1 MPWNGSFIT
10 ASGNLM
16 ADFQLNVT
24 AEAQGRLQV
33 ARLFNMTD
41 DPGVKNMLR
50 FLLARDTMHQ
60 NMWMAATEQ
69 LKEDGLEEMP
79 VPERV
84 PGLQGVHREV
94 QLHVP
99 GLLRRAPTRR
109 RAAGRPGRPRR
120 QGRVPLRPQPAR
132 ARARAGPA
140 ARRPAALR
148 HEPGPRQGR
157 RQQGQEQAHLT
168 PSRRVVRE
176 RRAARRRRTRRRCAV
191 TEFVLR
197 PLADAFMQV
206 GVYVAVMVAL
216 FGWLRWRYGDRVT
229 DGLTS
234 RPRLGP
240 LVGALLGVSPGCGGA
255 IILMPLY
262 ARGKVSFGTVVA
274 ALAATMGDS
283 SWVVLAWNPV
293 FALKIHAL
301 LFAVGLVT
309 GYVVDALG
317 IDPARAV
324 NHRVTAAPAPV
335 GLAAVG
341 GPDLAGVAAAARR
354 AAAPRAGVHG
364 VLGADHAGVRGV
376 GAGGLPTGRP
386 GRADPVLRG
395 RRSVPG
401 AGGARLAR
409 RGADLRRG
417 AGEAGRRQPGDR
429 AAPLVAGDV
438 AAQRARGVLRH
449 RLGGRGVPGL
459 AGGDHHDGLRRLPAR
474 PHRAR
479 RRAGRRGIGLIPGCA
494 VQIVFT
500 GLYVSGGLP
509 LPTLVAN
516 AISQDGD
523 ALIPLAAL
531 RRHSAVLA
539 TVVTTVPAAAVGAA
553 LLVLL

>member
-1 MPWNGSFIT
+1 
-10 ASGNLM
+10 
-16 ADFQLNVT
+16 
-24 AEAQGRLQV
+24 
-33 ARLFNMTD
+33 MTE
-41 DPGVKNMLR
+41 L
-50 FLLARDTMHQ
+50 
-60 NMWMAATEQ
+60 
-69 LKEDGLEEMP
+69 
-79 VPERV
+79 
-84 PGLQGVHREV
+84 
-94 QLHVP
+94 
-99 GLLRRAPTRR
+99 
-109 RAAGRPGRPRR
+109 
-120 QGRVPLRPQPAR
+120 
-132 ARARAGPA
+132 
-140 ARRPAALR
+140 
-148 HEPGPRQGR
+148 
-157 RQQGQEQAHLT
+157 
-168 PSRRVVRE
+168 
-176 RRAARRRRTRRRCAV
+176 
-191 TEFVLR
+191 VLR

-283 SWVVLAWNPV
+283 SWVVLAWNPG

-317 IDPARAV
+317 IDSARAV
-324 NHRVTAAPAPV
+324 DRRVAATPAPA

-341 GPDLAGVAAAARR
+341 GPDLAGARR
-354 AAAPRAGVHG
+354 LLGGLLPRVPASTAFWGLTTPAFAVSVPVVFQLVDPGALSRSFGGVDPYLALG
-364 VLGADHAGVRGV
+364 VLGSLTAALIFAAGRGRLADDSLETAHPRSLRETLRHSAHEASFVTVWVAVAYLGWQVVTTTTGFDGSQLALTGLVGVLV
-376 GAGGLPTGRP
+376 GA
-386 GRADPVLRG
+386 
-395 RRSVPG
+395 
-401 AGGARLAR
+401 
-409 RGADLRRG
+409 
-417 AGEAGRRQPGDR
+417 
-429 AAPLVAGDV
+429 
-438 AAQRARGVLRH
+438 
-449 RLGGRGVPGL
+449 
-459 AGGDHHDGLRRLPAR
+459 
-474 PHRAR
+474 
-479 RRAGRRGIGLIPGCA
+479 GIGLIPGCA

-531 RRHSAVLA
+531 RRHSAALA

>member
-1 MPWNGSFIT
+1 
-10 ASGNLM
+10 
-16 ADFQLNVT
+16 
-24 AEAQGRLQV
+24 
-33 ARLFNMTD
+33 MTE
-41 DPGVKNMLR
+41 L
-50 FLLARDTMHQ
+50 
-60 NMWMAATEQ
+60 
-69 LKEDGLEEMP
+69 
-79 VPERV
+79 
-84 PGLQGVHREV
+84 
-94 QLHVP
+94 
-99 GLLRRAPTRR
+99 
-109 RAAGRPGRPRR
+109 
-120 QGRVPLRPQPAR
+120 
-132 ARARAGPA
+132 
-140 ARRPAALR
+140 
-148 HEPGPRQGR
+148 
-157 RQQGQEQAHLT
+157 
-168 PSRRVVRE
+168 
-176 RRAARRRRTRRRCAV
+176 
-191 TEFVLR
+191 VLR

-283 SWVVLAWNPV
+283 SWVVLAWNPG

-301 LFAVGLVT
+301 LFVVGLVT

-317 IDPARAV
+317 IDPARAA
-324 NHRVTAAPAPV
+324 NRRVAAAPAPA

-341 GPDLAGVAAAARR
+341 GPDLAGARR
-354 AAAPRAGVHG
+354 LLGGLLPRVPASTAFWGLTTPAFAVSVPVVFQLVDPGALSRSFGGVDPYLALG
-364 VLGADHAGVRGV
+364 VLGSLTAALIFTAGRGRLADDSLETAHPCSLRETLRHSAHEASFVTVWVAVAYLGWQVVTTTTGFDGSQLALTGLVGVLV
-376 GAGGLPTGRP
+376 GA
-386 GRADPVLRG
+386 
-395 RRSVPG
+395 
-401 AGGARLAR
+401 
-409 RGADLRRG
+409 
-417 AGEAGRRQPGDR
+417 
-429 AAPLVAGDV
+429 
-438 AAQRARGVLRH
+438 
-449 RLGGRGVPGL
+449 
-459 AGGDHHDGLRRLPAR
+459 
-474 PHRAR
+474 
-479 RRAGRRGIGLIPGCA
+479 GIGLIPGCA

-531 RRHSAVLA
+531 RRHSAALA

>member
-1 MPWNGSFIT
+1 
-10 ASGNLM
+10 
-16 ADFQLNVT
+16 
-24 AEAQGRLQV
+24 
-33 ARLFNMTD
+33 MTE
-41 DPGVKNMLR
+41 L
-50 FLLARDTMHQ
+50 
-60 NMWMAATEQ
+60 
-69 LKEDGLEEMP
+69 
-79 VPERV
+79 
-84 PGLQGVHREV
+84 
-94 QLHVP
+94 
-99 GLLRRAPTRR
+99 
-109 RAAGRPGRPRR
+109 
-120 QGRVPLRPQPAR
+120 
-132 ARARAGPA
+132 
-140 ARRPAALR
+140 
-148 HEPGPRQGR
+148 
-157 RQQGQEQAHLT
+157 
-168 PSRRVVRE
+168 
-176 RRAARRRRTRRRCAV
+176 
-191 TEFVLR
+191 VLR

-255 IILMPLY
+255 IVLMPLY

-324 NHRVTAAPAPV
+324 NRRVAAAPAPARA

-341 GPDLAGVAAAARR
+341 GPDLVGARR
-354 AAAPRAGVHG
+354 LLGGLLPRVPASTAFWGLTTPAFAVSVPVVFQLVDPGALSRSFGGVDPYLALG
-364 VLGADHAGVRGV
+364 VLGSLTAALIFAAGRGRLADDSLETAQPRSLRETLRHSAHEASFVTVWVAVAYLGWQVVTTTTGFDGSQLALTGLVGVLV
-376 GAGGLPTGRP
+376 GA
-386 GRADPVLRG
+386 
-395 RRSVPG
+395 
-401 AGGARLAR
+401 
-409 RGADLRRG
+409 
-417 AGEAGRRQPGDR
+417 
-429 AAPLVAGDV
+429 
-438 AAQRARGVLRH
+438 
-449 RLGGRGVPGL
+449 
-459 AGGDHHDGLRRLPAR
+459 
-474 PHRAR
+474 
-479 RRAGRRGIGLIPGCA
+479 GIGLIPGCA

-500 GLYVSGGLP
+500 GLYVGGGLP

-531 RRHSAVLA
+531 RRHSAALA